1 VIIQQLQ
8 VSSGTATV
16 FLLDKLQSEK
26 ASPLYGLSQE
36 DITLLIALAG
46 NEITWARVPRCSFG
60 TLAPLFQALKR
71 QLDGDSG
78 RNAWAA
84 CSLYNKV
91 CLSLQLAPMSLPS

>member
-71 QLDGDSG
+71 QLDGE
-78 RNAWAA
+78 

-91 CLSLQLAPMSLPS
+91 CLSWQLAPMSLPS